1 MKNKQTLIRAALLL
15 ALTIPLMAASCG
27 NRTTTH
33 KIAVFTAQADAALI
47 GFTDAVDLL
56 QRSGKIQDAKGI
68 YNLNLRVAIALDTIR
83 NRAETGFNKKE
94 ALEIIKQVIADARAA
109 EAAGLIGLTGT
120 QRQKFQEVTF
130 FAIFTLESIQ
140 AVIAATKEP
149 APPPTNQVAAAAS
162 GRAGARQAE
171 DTTWTELVL
180 ILQKAVLTGIGQ
192 SRMNQVDAFADG
204 RRLSAELQASLRAK
218 LGT

>member
-1 MKNKQTLIRAALLL
+1 MKNKQALIRAALLL

-83 NRAETGFNKKE
+83 KGRKPASTKKKLWKLSNR
-94 ALEIIKQVIADARAA
+94 
-109 EAAGLIGLTGT
+109 
-120 QRQKFQEVTF
+120 
-130 FAIFTLESIQ
+130 
-140 AVIAATKEP
+140 
-149 APPPTNQVAAAAS
+149 
-162 GRAGARQAE
+162 
-171 DTTWTELVL
+171 
-180 ILQKAVLTGIGQ
+180 
-192 SRMNQVDAFADG
+192 
-204 RRLSAELQASLRAK
+204 
-218 LGT
+218 